1 MAVGDGG
8 QLRRQQHRRKSKL
21 RAAAATHQLAEAGDE
36 EAAEYY
42 HSTFPT
48 TNRKGIGPGL
58 SFGDPVLNKYAQRAQ
73 HRVHLLFTRIDVHA
87 CWFVCWFVC
96 LRAYMLY
103 VRI

>member
-36 EAAEYY
+36 EAEYY

-58 SFGDPVLNKYAQRAQ
+58 SFGDPVLNKYAQRAER
-73 HRVHLLFTRIDVHA
+73 RVHLLCTRMNIHA
-87 CWFVCWFVC
+87 YGFVCWFVC
-96 LRAYMLY
+96 LCECVLFVCR
-103 VRI
+103 